1 MAEIT
6 RLGTERVGVGIPADQ
21 RTLGEEAQMNKR
33 LARRTARHA
42 FATATWVSLVSG
54 RHGKKKAWTCTFC
67 GVIGS
72 HRRGCHYVMEA
83 HHRDRKTVR
92 RGILGRR
99 ARAGRRNAGGTA

>member
-1 MAEIT
+1 
-6 RLGTERVGVGIPADQ
+6 
-21 RTLGEEAQMNKR
+21 MNKR
-33 LARRTARHA
+33 LARDNVRRALARG
-42 FATATWVSLVSG
+42 TWASVFG
-54 RHGKKKAWTCTFC
+54 ERRGKKKVWACTFC

>member
-1 MAEIT
+1 
-6 RLGTERVGVGIPADQ
+6 
-21 RTLGEEAQMNKR
+21 MNKR

-72 HRRGCHYVMEA
+72 HRRGCHYVTEA
-83 HHRDRKTVR
+83 HHREHKTVR
-92 RGILGRR
+92 RGFLA
-99 ARAGRRNAGGTA
+99 ARDVVEGSR

>member
-1 MAEIT
+1 MAEVT

-21 RTLGEEAQMNKR
+21 RIFGEEAQMNKR

-42 FATATWVSLVSG
+42 FATATWASLVSG

-72 HRRGCHYVMEA
+72 HRRGCHYVTEA
-83 HHRDRKTVR
+83 HHRERKTVR
-92 RGILGRR
+92 RGFLA
-99 ARAGRRNAGGTA
+99 ARDVFEGSR